1 MKYLVVE
8 CGLSYAVVLD
18 EEGRFLKVANLH
30 YQVGQTVTDVIE
42 MRLPDASREA
52 PSQIHYGNQPIPLQ
66 KPSDERAPGLSL
78 VPEPAPGSSQPQPK
92 KNGKKHRLRP
102 WMYSLT
108 AAAACLIL
116 LVFSLFQFRVG
127 RTPYASV
134 YLTINPE
141 VRIDVNRK
149 DIVVELEGINPDGQA
164 LIENYSYKNKP
175 LYLTMDELADRAIQ
189 MGFLHDGGKVSL
201 LLDAEDDQWVT
212 EHSDSLS
219 TQLNNYLSEKVTV
232 TIEVQS
238 AGAQRHEIII
248 PVDPAPSQTAP
259 PETAPPETSP
269 AQTTPAETAP
279 PQTTPAETAPP
290 QTTPAETA
298 PPQTTPAETAPPQT
312 APPQT
317 APPQTAPPQ
326 TAAPQTAPPQT
337 TPEVLNDDD
346 DGLTDYHTSDDD
358 GYTDYYPAG
367 PGSVIQDGDDV
378 FDDDSFDDDSFG
390 DNSDDDFDDDSFDD
404 NGDRGFDDDSDD
416 RGNDDDDDDGGND
429 SDDDDGDNDSD
440 DDD

>member
-78 VPEPAPGSSQPQPK
+78 VPEPAPGSSQSQPK

-116 LVFSLFQFRVG
+116 LVFSLFQFHVG

-298 PPQTTPAETAPPQT
+298 PPQT
-312 APPQT
+312 

>member
-298 PPQTTPAETAPPQT
+298 PPQTAPAETAP
-312 APPQT
+312 AET

>member
-212 EHSDSLS
+212 EHSASLS

-290 QTTPAETA
+290 QTTPAE
-298 PPQTTPAETAPPQT
+298 
-312 APPQT
+312 T

-416 RGNDDDDDDGGND
+416 RGND

>member
-279 PQTTPAETAPP
+279 PQT
-290 QTTPAETA
+290 
-298 PPQTTPAETAPPQT
+298 
-312 APPQT
+312 

-367 PGSVIQDGDDV
+367 PGSVIQDGDDGDDV

>member
-212 EHSDSLS
+212 EHSASLS

-269 AQTTPAETAP
+269 AQTTPAE
-279 PQTTPAETAPP
+279 
-290 QTTPAETA
+290 
-298 PPQTTPAETAPPQT
+298 
-312 APPQT
+312 T

>member
-290 QTTPAETA
+290 QT
-298 PPQTTPAETAPPQT
+298 
-312 APPQT
+312 

-367 PGSVIQDGDDV
+367 PGSVIQDGDDGDDV

-416 RGNDDDDDDGGND
+416 RGNDDDDDDDDDGGND

>member
-141 VRIDVNRK
+141 VRIDVNRT
-149 DIVVELEGINPDGQA
+149 DVVVELEGINPDGQA

-298 PPQTTPAETAPPQT
+298 PPQTAPPQT

>member
-78 VPEPAPGSSQPQPK
+78 VPEPAPGSSQSQPK

-298 PPQTTPAETAPPQT
+298 PPQT
-312 APPQT
+312 

-346 DGLTDYHTSDDD
+346 DGLTDYHTSDND

>member
-212 EHSDSLS
+212 EHSASLS

-298 PPQTTPAETAPPQT
+298 PPQT
-312 APPQT
+312 

-337 TPEVLNDDD
+337 TPEVNDDD

-404 NGDRGFDDDSDD
+404 NSDRGFDDDSDD

>member
-317 APPQTAPPQ
+317 APPQTA
-326 TAAPQTAPPQT
+326 APQTAPPQT

>member
-298 PPQTTPAETAPPQT
+298 PPQT

>member
-175 LYLTMDELADRAIQ
+175 LFLTMDELADRAIQ

-269 AQTTPAETAP
+269 A
-279 PQTTPAETAPP
+279 QTTPAETAPP

>member
-212 EHSDSLS
+212 EHSASLS

-279 PQTTPAETAPP
+279 PQTTPAE
-290 QTTPAETA
+290 
-298 PPQTTPAETAPPQT
+298 T

>member
-149 DIVVELEGINPDGQA
+149 DIVVELEGINPDGQE

-290 QTTPAETA
+290 Q
-298 PPQTTPAETAPPQT
+298 TAPPQT

>member
-149 DIVVELEGINPDGQA
+149 DC
-164 LIENYSYKNKP
+164 
-175 LYLTMDELADRAIQ
+175 
-189 MGFLHDGGKVSL
+189 GG
-201 LLDAEDDQWVT
+201 T
-212 EHSDSLS
+212 
-219 TQLNNYLSEKVTV
+219 
-232 TIEVQS
+232 
-238 AGAQRHEIII
+238 
-248 PVDPAPSQTAP
+248 
-259 PETAPPETSP
+259 
-269 AQTTPAETAP
+269 
-279 PQTTPAETAPP
+279 
-290 QTTPAETA
+290 
-298 PPQTTPAETAPPQT
+298 
-312 APPQT
+312 
-317 APPQTAPPQ
+317 
-326 TAAPQTAPPQT
+326 
-337 TPEVLNDDD
+337 
-346 DGLTDYHTSDDD
+346 
-358 GYTDYYPAG
+358 
-367 PGSVIQDGDDV
+367 
-378 FDDDSFDDDSFG
+378 
-390 DNSDDDFDDDSFDD
+390 
-404 NGDRGFDDDSDD
+404 
-416 RGNDDDDDDGGND
+416 GGH
-429 SDDDDGDNDSD
+429 
-440 DDD
+440 

>member
-298 PPQTTPAETAPPQT
+298 PPQT
-312 APPQT
+312 

-346 DGLTDYHTSDDD
+346 DGLTDYHTSDND

>member
-298 PPQTTPAETAPPQT
+298 PPQT
-312 APPQT
+312 

-416 RGNDDDDDDGGND
+416 DD
-429 SDDDDGDNDSD
+429 
-440 DDD
+440 

>member
-298 PPQTTPAETAPPQT
+298 PPQT

-429 SDDDDGDNDSD
+429 SDDDDGDNNSD

>member
-164 LIENYSYKNKP
+164 LIENY
-175 LYLTMDELADRAIQ
+175 LTMDELADRAIQ

-212 EHSDSLS
+212 EHSASLS

-248 PVDPAPSQTAP
+248 PVDPPPSQTAP

-269 AQTTPAETAP
+269 A
-279 PQTTPAETAPP
+279 QTTPAETAPP

>member
-78 VPEPAPGSSQPQPK
+78 VPEPAPGSSQSQPK

-298 PPQTTPAETAPPQT
+298 PPQT

-346 DGLTDYHTSDDD
+346 DGLTDYHTSDND

>member
-298 PPQTTPAETAPPQT
+298 PPQTAPPQTAPPQT

-317 APPQTAPPQ
+317 AAPQTAPPQ

>member
-290 QTTPAETA
+290 QT
-298 PPQTTPAETAPPQT
+298 
-312 APPQT
+312 

-367 PGSVIQDGDDV
+367 PGSVIQDGDDGDDV

>member
-212 EHSDSLS
+212 EHSASLS

-298 PPQTTPAETAPPQT
+298 PPQTAPPQT

-317 APPQTAPPQ
+317 APPQTAAPQ

-416 RGNDDDDDDGGND
+416 RGNDDDDDDDDDGGND
-429 SDDDDGDNDSD
+429 SDDDDGDNNSD

>member
-279 PQTTPAETAPP
+279 PQTTPAETGSASNHSGRNGSASDRSAPDCSAP
-290 QTTPAETA
+290 DRCPANRSA
-298 PPQTTPAETAPPQT
+298 
-312 APPQT
+312 
-317 APPQTAPPQ
+317 
-326 TAAPQTAPPQT
+326 
-337 TPEVLNDDD
+337 
-346 DGLTDYHTSDDD
+346 SDH
-358 GYTDYYPAG
+358 
-367 PGSVIQDGDDV
+367 S
-378 FDDDSFDDDSFG
+378 
-390 DNSDDDFDDDSFDD
+390 
-404 NGDRGFDDDSDD
+404 RGIE
-416 RGNDDDDDDGGND
+416 
-429 SDDDDGDNDSD
+429 
-440 DDD
+440 

>member
-66 KPSDERAPGLSL
+66 KPSDEQAPGLSL

-298 PPQTTPAETAPPQT
+298 PPQT
-312 APPQT
+312 
-317 APPQTAPPQ
+317 APPQ

-367 PGSVIQDGDDV
+367 PGSVIQDGDD
-378 FDDDSFDDDSFG
+378 
-390 DNSDDDFDDDSFDD
+390 DFDDDSFDD

>member
-298 PPQTTPAETAPPQT
+298 PPQT
-312 APPQT
+312 

-416 RGNDDDDDDGGND
+416 RGIDDDDDDGGND

>member
-212 EHSDSLS
+212 EHSASLS

-298 PPQTTPAETAPPQT
+298 PPQT
-312 APPQT
+312 

-378 FDDDSFDDDSFG
+378 FDDDSFDD
-390 DNSDDDFDDDSFDD
+390 

>member
-298 PPQTTPAETAPPQT
+298 PPQT

-416 RGNDDDDDDGGND
+416 RGNDDDDDDDDDGGND

>member
-290 QTTPAETA
+290 QT
-298 PPQTTPAETAPPQT
+298 APPQT

-317 APPQTAPPQ
+317 AAPQTAPPQ

>member
-212 EHSDSLS
+212 EHSASLS

-259 PETAPPETSP
+259 SGTAPPETSP

-290 QTTPAETA
+290 QTTPAE
-298 PPQTTPAETAPPQT
+298 T

>member
-164 LIENYSYKNKP
+164 LIENYSYTNKP

-269 AQTTPAETAP
+269 A
-279 PQTTPAETAPP
+279 QTTPAETAPP

>member
-279 PQTTPAETAPP
+279 PQT
-290 QTTPAETA
+290 
-298 PPQTTPAETAPPQT
+298 APPQT

-317 APPQTAPPQ
+317 AAPQTAPPQ

>member
-290 QTTPAETA
+290 QTA
-298 PPQTTPAETAPPQT
+298 PAETAPPQT

>member
-116 LVFSLFQFRVG
+116 LVFSLFQFHVG

-298 PPQTTPAETAPPQT
+298 PPQT

-346 DGLTDYHTSDDD
+346 DGLTDYHTSDND

>member
-290 QTTPAETA
+290 QT
-298 PPQTTPAETAPPQT
+298 
-312 APPQT
+312 

-367 PGSVIQDGDDV
+367 PGSVIQDGDDGDDV

-390 DNSDDDFDDDSFDD
+390 DNSDDVFDDDSFDD

-416 RGNDDDDDDGGND
+416 RGNDDDDDDDDDGGND

>member
-279 PQTTPAETAPP
+279 PQTTP
-290 QTTPAETA
+290 
-298 PPQTTPAETAPPQT
+298 
-312 APPQT
+312 PQT

-416 RGNDDDDDDGGND
+416 RGIDDDDDDGGND

>member
-290 QTTPAETA
+290 QT
-298 PPQTTPAETAPPQT
+298 

-378 FDDDSFDDDSFG
+378 FDDDSFDDDSFS